1 MAIELINRLI
11 TELNNS
17 DIVYCHWKS
26 NYYLIESL
34 SGNLDIDLI
43 VDRRNLS
50 DTLIILAK
58 LGFKQATIRFGKMP
72 PGVFHYYG
80 FDFQTNQLIHVHL
93 FNRILTGESFVK
105 SHLLPFE
112 SMLFEKTYNIGQITV
127 TSKTAEL
134 VLFVMRT
141 FIKYGSILDLIYLLN
156 KSEAMKAELHWLKTD
171 SDISES
177 LSLLKTYCPAVDKEL
192 FLTCIEV
199 LESKGHLFKRIV
211 LAQRMRRRLHI
222 YAVDNLLRH
231 AFRYIQL
238 LWEQGMRH
246 LNGNKKNKM
255 PSAGGMVIAFVGP
268 EATGKSTLVSES
280 KKWLSQAFAVNS
292 VHAGKPPSSW
302 ITAPINMTLPLV
314 RRLWPRFRTSRV
326 EGHVSDSDRE
336 ETLPNLTGLSGI
348 IYALRSVS
356 LAWDRRQLLIR
367 TRRLAAS
374 GEIVICDRYPS
385 ETVGA
390 MDSPR
395 LQENRSA
402 SGLLGIIFNALA
414 HLESQLYI
422 EIPPPDIALKL
433 KVSVETAKKRNQERI
448 KIGKETDE
456 YLESRHR
463 QSQEWNKFG
472 TKYIYEIDT
481 EQSLAETIS
490 CVKNAIWES
499 I

>member
-1 MAIELINRLI
+1 MTIELINRLMN
-11 TELNNS
+11 ELNNS
-17 DIVYCHWKS
+17 HVVYCHWKS
-26 NYYLIESL
+26 NYSLAESF
-34 SGNLDIDLI
+34 SSNMDIDLI
-43 VDRRNLS
+43 VDRRDLS
-50 DTLIILAK
+50 NALIILAN
-58 LGFKQATIRFGKMP
+58 LGFKQATIRFGMMP
-72 PGVFHYYG
+72 SGIFHYYG
-80 FDFQTNQLIHVHL
+80 FDFQTSQLIHVHL

-105 SHLLPFE
+105 SHLFPFE

-141 FIKYGSILDLIYLLN
+141 FIKYGSLLDLMYLIS
-156 KSEAMKAELHWLKTD
+156 KSEDIKAELRWLMAD
-171 SDISES
+171 NDISES
-177 LSLLKTYCPAVDKEL
+177 LSMLKTYCPVVDKEL
-192 FLTCIEV
+192 FLTCIEA
-199 LESKGHLFKRIV
+199 LESKGFPFKRIV

-222 YAVDNLLRH
+222 YAIDNLLRH
-231 AFRYIQL
+231 TFSYIQL
-238 LWEQGMRH
+238 LWEQGIRH

-280 KKWLSQAFAVNS
+280 KKWLSQTFAVNS

-302 ITAPINMTLPLV
+302 ITAPINMVLPLT
-314 RRLWPRFRTSRV
+314 RQLWPRLRSSRL

-336 ETLPNLTGLSGI
+336 ETLPKLTGLSGI

-367 TRRLAAS
+367 ARRLAAR

-395 LQENRSA
+395 LQENRSTG
-402 SGLLGIIFNALA
+402 GLLGIIFNSFA
-414 HLESQLYI
+414 HLESQLYT
-422 EIPPPDIALKL
+422 EIPPPDIVLKL

-448 KIGKETDE
+448 KVGKETDE

-463 QSQEWNKFG
+463 QSQEWNKSG